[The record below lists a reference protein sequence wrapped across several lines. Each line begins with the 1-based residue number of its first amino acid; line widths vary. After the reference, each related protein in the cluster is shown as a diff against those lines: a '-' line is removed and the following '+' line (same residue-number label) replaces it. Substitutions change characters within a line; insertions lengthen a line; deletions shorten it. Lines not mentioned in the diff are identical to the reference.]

1 MIIADIL
8 IALLFALLLSTVL
21 GWGLRWRHPGRGG
34 SAIASAMF
42 LFVVLFVTMWLAAL
56 IIPEWGP
63 IYSGSSWLGMLL
75 AGLFISLIILAVAT
89 PDWRRRPAAASEE
102 GVEVRES
109 AAVFGC
115 FFWALLI
122 LFLMVLILGPFE

>member
-1 MIIADIL
+1 MIVADIL
-8 IALLFALLLSTVL
+8 LALLFALILSAVL
-21 GWGLRWRHPGRGG
+21 GWGLRWRHPARKGG
-34 SAIASAMF
+34 AIASALF

-63 IYSGSSWLGMLL
+63 LYNGTSWLGILL
-75 AGLFISLIILAVAT
+75 AGLFIALIILAVAT
-89 PDWRRRPAAASEE
+89 PDWRRRPVTAARAGEE
-102 GVEVRES
+102 ITQT

-122 LFLMVLILGPFE
+122 LFLLVLVLGPFE

>member
-1 MIIADIL
+1 MIIVDIL
-8 IALLFALLLSTVL
+8 IALVFALLLSTVL

-34 SAIASAMF
+34 GATASALF
-42 LFVVLFVTMWLAAL
+42 LFIVLFVTMWLAAL

-63 IYSGSSWLGMLL
+63 LYSGTPWLGILL
-75 AGLFISLIILAVAT
+75 AGLFIALIILAVAT
-89 PDWRRRPAAASEE
+89 PDWRRRPGATAAE
-102 GVEVRES
+102 GVEVRET